1 MECTEEMLIAAVK
14 KAVEIGL
21 LPKYAAG
28 EETYLKNWN
37 GIRAIVEAALDKA
50 PSMTG

>member
-14 KAVEIGL
+14 KAVEVGL

-28 EETYLKNWN
+28 EETYLKSWN
-37 GIRAIVEAALDKA
+37 SIRAIVEAAIKA
-50 PSMTG
+50 APPSML

>member
-37 GIRAIVEAALDKA
+37 GIEVGAIQAAGGLRL
-50 PSMTG
+50 G